1 MAGGRKKKKGGG
13 DSGPN
18 PLGWMTTYGD
28 MVTLLLCFFV
38 IFFNP
43 AVEDRDIIIQAV
55 AEYFSNISWG
65 QSFSVGRMAES
76 GNVIADLP
84 SQTRGR
90 ALADAMTRAVSVFH
104 PEIQSNR
111 VRITHDERGVVI
123 SFASDV
129 FFNQASANI
138 NVEAARSI
146 LLNLAILLTSEEVA
160 ERRFRIEGHTD
171 STAVDPAGRWE
182 SNWQLSTERALSVL
196 YYLSNLGV
204 PESRMQVTGFGSSMP
219 MSSDD
224 TDEGRANN
232 RRVDIVIIDDAHL

>member
-1 MAGGRKKKKGGG
+1 MGSKKKKKKEGGG
-13 DSGPN
+13 PGAND
-18 PLGWMTTYGD
+18 WMTTYGD

-43 AVEDRDIIIQAV
+43 DQSREEIIQAV
-55 AEYFSNISWG
+55 ADYFTNISWG
-65 QSFSVGRMAES
+65 QSFTIGRMADT
-76 GNVIADLP
+76 GNVLAELP

-90 ALADAMTRAVSVFH
+90 ALADAMTRAVSMFH
-104 PEIQSNR
+104 PEVQSNM

-138 NVEAARSI
+138 NVESARSI
-146 LLNLAILLTSEEVA
+146 LLNLAILLTSQEVA

-171 STAVDPAGRWE
+171 ATPVDPAGRWE
-182 SNWQLSTERALSVL
+182 TNWQLSTERALSVL

-204 PESRMQVTGFGSSMP
+204 PESRMQVTGFGSTMP
-219 MSSDD
+219 LTTED
-224 TDEGRANN
+224 TDEGRAYN
-232 RRVDIVIIDDAHL
+232 RRVDIIIIDDAHL

>member
-1 MAGGRKKKKGGG
+1 MAKRKKKGGG
-13 DSGPN
+13 DDSGPN

-43 AVEDRDIIIQAV
+43 DVARDEIIQAV
-55 AEYFSNISWG
+55 ADYFTNISWG
-65 QSFSVGRMAES
+65 QSLSRGRMS
-76 GNVIADLP
+76 DTGNVIAELP

-90 ALADAMTRAVSVFH
+90 NLADAMVRAVSIFH
-104 PEIQSNR
+104 PEVKSNR

-129 FFNQASANI
+129 FFNVASANI
-138 NVEAARSI
+138 NIEASRAI

-160 ERRFRIEGHTD
+160 GRKFRIEGHTD
-171 STAVDPAGRWE
+171 DTAVDPAGRWE
-182 SNWQLSTERALSVL
+182 SNWQLSAERALSVL

-204 PESRMQVTGFGSSMP
+204 EEDRMQVAGFAHTMP
-219 MSSDD
+219 MSSND

-232 RRVDIVIIDDAHL
+232 RRVDIIIIDDAHL